1 MSVKRD
7 YYEIL
12 GVARDADSRTIKASY
27 RKLALQFH
35 PDKNPGDASAEER
48 FKEAAEAYEVLS
60 DEDKRRLYDRGG
72 HEGLRGGGFSGFSGD
87 IGDIFSQFGD
97 IFAEFFGGGGG
108 FGGGSRGPRPTVG
121 ADLRYDLEITLEEA
135 LTGVSRAIDVPRTAS
150 CRPCKGT
157 GAKDGEL
164 STCPQCQGRGQ
175 VVSGRGG
182 FMIATTCR
190 ACMGRGAVAKARC
203 DTCHGAGR
211 TEDKKRL
218 EIRVPAGVHTG
229 VRLRVTGE
237 GDAGD
242 LGGPSGDLYV
252 FLSVA
257 AHETYHRDGDGPDLH
272 CELAV
277 SFPTACLGGMAK
289 IPRLGGG
296 ELSVEVQAG
305 TQPGDTVRISGL
317 GMPRIRGGGTGDII
331 VHLTVRVPERLS
343 DEQRRAV
350 EVLSRLLP
358 TDPDVS
364 TTEGRGGKKKKT
376 SGFFDKLL
384 GGE

>member
-1 MSVKRD
+1 MAGKRD
-7 YYEIL
+7 YYEVL
-12 GVARDADSRTIKASY
+12 GVARDADARTIKSAY
-27 RKLALQFH
+27 RKLAMQFH
-35 PDKNPGDASAEER
+35 PDKNPGDASAEEK

-60 DEDKRRLYDRGG
+60 DDDKRRLYDRGG
-72 HEGLRGGGFSGFSGD
+72 HEGLRGQGFSGFQGD

-108 FGGGSRGPRPTVG
+108 GSRGPRPTVG
-121 ADLRYDLEITLEEA
+121 ADLRYDLEISLEEA
-135 LTGVSRAIDVPRTAS
+135 ATGASRAIDVPRTAQCKP
-150 CRPCKGT
+150 CRGT

-164 STCPQCQGRGQ
+164 HTCPQCQGRGQ

-203 DTCHGAGR
+203 DSCGGQGR
-211 TEDKKRL
+211 IEDKKRL
-218 EIRVPAGVHTG
+218 EIRVPPGVHTG
-229 VRLRVTGE
+229 VRLRVQGE
-237 GDAGD
+237 GDAGE
-242 LGGPSGDLYV
+242 LGGPPGDLYV

-257 AHETYHRDGDGPDLH
+257 QHDVYHREGDSPDLH
-272 CELAV
+272 CELPV
-277 SFPTACLGGMAK
+277 SFPTACLGGVAK
-289 IPRLGGG
+289 IARLGGG
-296 ELSVEVQAG
+296 ELTVEIEPG
-305 TQPGDTVRISGL
+305 TQPGDVVRLSGL
-317 GMPRIRGGGTGDII
+317 GMPRIRGGGAGDVV

-358 TDPDVS
+358 SDPDVS
-364 TTEGRGGKKKKT
+364 TGRGGKKKKS